1 LEDKLVIL
9 RDLKQHLQSRLDN
22 AVKNVILF
30 GSQTNGEAKN
40 DSDYDV
46 LIVLENDFN
55 YREEDKIYGLCYDID
70 LKYDIII
77 DAHMIAK
84 SEINA
89 LRGRQPFFIN
99 TLKTGVYI

>member
-9 RDLKQHLQSRLDN
+9 RDLKQHLQSGLDN
-22 AVKNVILF
+22 SVKDVVLF
-30 GSQTNGEAKN
+30 GSQSTGEAKN

-46 LIVLENDFN
+46 LIVLENDFGQRYKN
-55 YREEDKIYGLCYDID
+55 KIYDLCYDID

-99 TLKTGVYI
+99 ALKTGIYI